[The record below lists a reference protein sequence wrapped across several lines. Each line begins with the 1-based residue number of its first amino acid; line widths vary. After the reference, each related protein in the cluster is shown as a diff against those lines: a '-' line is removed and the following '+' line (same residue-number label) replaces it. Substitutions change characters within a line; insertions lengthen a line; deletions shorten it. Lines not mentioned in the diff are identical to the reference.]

1 MMLHLGLLAYFNLR
15 FLQWDGVSVPTKNII
30 MIRQTYLT
38 SHEMREVVIQTAEP
52 FYKREVIER
61 LVKILYSVYMK
72 EDLERV
78 AANTTQLNPKEI
90 TKLLRL
96 L

>member
-1 MMLHLGLLAYFNLR
+1 
-15 FLQWDGVSVPTKNII
+15 
-30 MIRQTYLT
+30 
-38 SHEMREVVIQTAEP
+38 MREVVIQTAEP
-52 FYKREVIER
+52 FYKREATER
-61 LVKILYSVYMK
+61 LVKILYSAYMK
-72 EDLERV
+72 KDLERV